1 MNLSN
6 LTFANPWFLLLLLL
20 IPIFIL
26 WRWLKREEQFPEIQL
41 STLEAFA
48 ETTSLKAQLRPL
60 LFMFKL
66 LAFAALVV
74 ALARPQNLFTEEKIT
89 TDGID
94 IVLVM
99 DISGSMLAR
108 DFSPDRLEA
117 SKEVASSFIKNR
129 PHDRIGLVVFAGESF
144 SQTPITSDQNVLNS
158 MLAEIK
164 SGIIE
169 DGTAIGMGLA
179 TAVTRLQDSQAK
191 SKVVILLTDGVNNSG
206 FIDPLTAAET
216 AKQFDVKVY
225 TIGVG
230 TEGKAPYP
238 VRGFL
243 NTIQIQYIDVQIDE
257 ELLQKIAAM
266 TGGKYFRATN
276 NQGLERIYS
285 EIDRLEKTEIE
296 VSTINRY
303 SEQFHFFAFL
313 AAIFL
318 TLEFVLRNTLFRGI
332 TQ

>member
-26 WRWLKREEQFPEIQL
+26 WRWLKRNEQFPEMRF
-41 STLEAFA
+41 STLEAFSK
-48 ETTSLKAQLRPL
+48 TTSWKARLRPVLFL
-60 LFMFKL
+60 LKII
-66 LAFAALVV
+66 AFGALVT

-108 DFSPDRLEA
+108 DFTPDRLEA
-117 SKEVASSFIKNR
+117 SKEVAARFIKSR

-144 SQTPITSDQNVLNS
+144 SQTPITTDQNVLNS

-179 TAVTRLQDSQAK
+179 TAVTRLQESQAK

-216 AKQFDVKVY
+216 AKQFEAKVY

-230 TEGKAPYP
+230 TKGKAPYP
-238 VRGFL
+238 VRGIFGTTQL
-243 NTIQIQYIDVQIDE
+243 QYIDVQIDE
-257 ELLQKIAAM
+257 ELLQKIADM

-276 NQGLERIYS
+276 NTSLERIYD
-285 EIDRLEKTEIE
+285 EIDQLEKTEIE
-296 VSTINRY
+296 ISTINRY
-303 SEQFHFFAFL
+303 SEQFYFFAFL
-313 AAIFL
+313 AAMAL
-318 TLEFVLRNTLFRGI
+318 ALEILLRNTLFRGI
-332 TQ
+332 T